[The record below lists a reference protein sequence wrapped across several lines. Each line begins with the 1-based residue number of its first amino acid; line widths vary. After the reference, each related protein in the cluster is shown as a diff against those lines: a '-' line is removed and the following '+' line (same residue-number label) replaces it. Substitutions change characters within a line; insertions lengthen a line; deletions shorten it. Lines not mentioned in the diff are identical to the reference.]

1 MGLLPQLRLRNVHT
15 PLSYSLRRAPGPANH
30 GGPGVRLS
38 TPFTKENR
46 PSARKPEPK
55 DGRRSAKSSVGQ
67 ESASG
72 NTRPEVRKKD
82 GLPIGFL
89 TERQKGEYG
98 NGSKNGTKESKF
110 HSTRCSWLGHA
121 YHRTNGVFHV
131 PRNTYPPV
139 IGHGHAP
146 PSIWVGCIIAPHSLP
161 VKTDYVMY
169 IISTSNTPFPVYKR

>member
-38 TPFTKENR
+38 APFTNENR
-46 PSARKPEPK
+46 PSARKPGPK
-55 DGRRSAKSSVGQ
+55 DGRRSAKRPCWAR
-67 ESASG
+67 ESLREYPPSGEEKGRASHWLL
-72 NTRPEVRKKD
+72 D
-82 GLPIGFL
+82 GTPKRRIWRWF
-89 TERQKGEYG
+89 Q
-98 NGSKNGTKESKF
+98 NGTKKSKF
-110 HSTRCSWLGHA
+110 HSTRCRWLGHA

-146 PSIWVGCIIAPHSLP
+146 PSIWVGCIIAPNSPP
-161 VKTDYVMY
+161 VKTDYVIG
-169 IISTSNTPFPVYKR
+169 IISVSNTPFPVYKR